1 MICMVDACRYSIDR
15 KSMAKKSYIE
25 IELLNKDRILLHSDA
40 WSKIYSLVEK
50 KKVVVHFH
58 KKFPFIFLE
67 TRPFVAFKV
76 GTRYEYLD
84 SVLYPTFKVNRSLRE
99 FMKLF
104 DQEFVKF
111 EETIVDYNVNQ

>member
-1 MICMVDACRYSIDR
+1 MIPYV
-15 KSMAKKSYIE
+15 E
-25 IELLNKDRILLHSDA
+25 LELLDKSRIMLRSP
-40 WSKIYSLVEK
+40 WSKIYDLVEK
-50 KKVVVHFH
+50 KRVIVHFC
-58 KKFPFIFLE
+58 KKFPFISLE

-76 GTRYEYLD
+76 RTRYEYLD
-84 SVLYPTFKVNRSLRE
+84 SVLDPTFKVNCNLRE